1 MSKYRNSNC
10 TEMTLSALGYKWKA
24 HVYWTQYGDQFEVDG
39 VQLHGVYELNDTDY
53 HSLPVVLDVDPDYLD
68 YDVIEDEI
76 GQEMLWD
83 DGHDE

>member
-1 MSKYRNSNC
+1 MSKYKNSNC
-10 TEMTLSALGYKWKA
+10 TEMTLSALGYKWNA
-24 HVYWTQYGDQFEVDG
+24 NVYWTQYGDQFEIDG
-39 VQLHGVYELNDTDY
+39 VQLHGVYESNDTDY